1 MIRPAIKKRLDLWV
15 FLTVIVL
22 FAVSLNLFR
31 GFVGVTSPWF
41 ALLVMLCFLGVAA
54 FARPLFFLRLPRPL
68 RKLGS
73 SELTA
78 ESYRL
83 LGVPTFGKLL
93 RRSPLRY
100 LNRVVYLTH
109 HRGDY
114 STIDAEL
121 EAAEAAHFWA
131 ALVLAPFMVYAG
143 VQQKWSVLGWFV
155 VIQVLANL
163 YPILHLRSVRGR
175 LQRFLDRRQSRHAR
189 QSFTDGNDA

>member
-1 MIRPAIKKRLDLWV
+1 MKKRSDLWV
-15 FLTVIVL
+15 LLTVIVV

-54 FARPLFFLRLPRPL
+54 FSRRLFFLRLPRPL

-73 SELTA
+73 WELTA

-93 RRSPLRY
+93 RRTPLRY
-100 LNRVVYLTH
+100 LNPVVYLTH

-114 STIDAEL
+114 STVGADL

-131 ALVLAPFMVYAG
+131 ALLVAPYMVYASI
-143 VQQKWSVLGWFV
+143 QHRWSVLGWFV
-155 VIQVLANL
+155 VIQVLGNL

-175 LQRFLDRRQSRHAR
+175 LQRYLDRGKSRHAR
-189 QSFTDGNDA
+189 QSFTDGPGA